1 MARKSKPTE
10 DEIFVESAP
19 LSPEDERLD
28 KLFDEMETGSL
39 KTLEDAARQI
49 ITLSTTL
56 LGAFFG
62 LMAFKDAPTYLKF
75 LEVRIIGVVALTSFF
90 FALFFA
96 LRAVAPKRYT
106 FARASLTDKREVLA
120 DMLTI
125 KHEAVNLASRVFG
138 MGAFF
143 MLLAALDILVFRL
156 GK

>member
-1 MARKSKPTE
+1 MARKSKPNE

-62 LMAFKDAPTYLKF
+62 LMAFKDAPTYLTFFEIK
-75 LEVRIIGVVALTSFF
+75 VIGTLALTCFMAALY
-90 FALFFA
+90 FALQ
-96 LRAVAPKRYT
+96 AVSPKRYT
-106 FARASLTDKREVLA
+106 FSHANLTAKRKILEEMLAHKHGMVNRASW
-120 DMLTI
+120 I
-125 KHEAVNLASRVFG
+125 FG
-138 MGAFF
+138 FGAFL
-143 MLLAALDILVFRL
+143 MLVAALDILFRI
-156 GK
+156 

>member
-1 MARKSKPTE
+1 MAKRKNAE

-62 LMAFKDAPTYLKF
+62 LLAFKDAPSYLGFFEVKF
-75 LEVRIIGVVALTSFF
+75 IGTLALTCFMA
-90 FALFFA
+90 ALYFSLQA
-96 LRAVAPKRYT
+96 ISPKRYT
-106 FARASLTDKREVLA
+106 FSHANLTAKRKILEEMLAHKHEMVNRASW
-120 DMLTI
+120 
-125 KHEAVNLASRVFG
+125 VFG
-138 MGAFF
+138 SGAFL
-143 MLLAALDILVFRL
+143 MLVAALDILFRI
-156 GK
+156 